1 MTDETK
7 APDLFTTPRS
17 RRDTL
22 RVGGAFGL
30 AAMAALV
37 AGPAAVLAQSAAPD
51 ASMAPAAG
59 GSLAGKYVVVR
70 FRQFKDG
77 VDIAEAQK
85 IISEGFVPL
94 NQAVPGFVSYFG
106 SADPATGAGVYI
118 GVFADKAGSDESNR
132 IAAEW
137 LQTNGY
143 DWFEGD
149 PTIYE
154 GVIDYDVAAAG

>member
-1 MTDETK
+1 MADDTK
-7 APDLFTTPRS
+7 AQDAFAVARS
-17 RRDTL
+17 RRDAL
-22 RVGGAFGL
+22 KVGGAFAL
-30 AAMAALV
+30 AAAATMV
-37 AGPAAVLAQSAAPD
+37 AGPLALAQSPSPAGSPA
-51 ASMAPAAG
+51 AAG
-59 GSLAGKYVVVR
+59 GGLTGKYVVVR

-132 IAAEW
+132 IAADW
-137 LQTNGY
+137 LATNGY

-154 GVIDYDVAAAG
+154 GVIDYDVVAAG